1 MKPNHKEVLEIVKIS
16 KDYSLLIKYPDIA
29 KEWHPT
35 KNGNSTPKD
44 IVPGSGK
51 KVWWRCEKGHEWK
64 INIQNRTSCPMC
76 RKGKRSKASCV

>member
-35 KNGNSTPKD
+35 KNGNLTP
-44 IVPGSGK
+44 
-51 KVWWRCEKGHEWK
+51 
-64 INIQNRTSCPMC
+64 
-76 RKGKRSKASCV
+76 